1 MDTDWCNWQDWRK
14 SLFPSMAPDSW
25 LTSSVFAGN
34 KAGELTYF
42 PKLEKGDPQRC
53 ASLQARRCSSEKA
66 RRVLGIQFKT
76 LPETLK
82 DTLDYYRQRGWLA
95 EYEA

>member
-1 MDTDWCNWQDWRK
+1 MTETVYC
-14 SLFPSMAPDSW
+14 F
-25 LTSSVFAGN
+25 TGN
-34 KAGELTYF
+34 KAGELGYF
-42 PKLEKGDPQRC
+42 PKLDKGDPQRC
-53 ASLQARRCSSEKA
+53 AGVPARRCSGEKA
-66 RRVLGIQFKT
+66 RRILGMRFRT

>member
-1 MDTDWCNWQDWRK
+1 M
-14 SLFPSMAPDSW
+14 
-25 LTSSVFAGN
+25 N
-34 KAGELTYF
+34 KAGELGYF

-53 ASLQARRCSSEKA
+53 AGVSSRPCSNEKA
-66 RRVLGIQFKT
+66 KRILSMKFRT